1 MYYFLNLA
9 KAMHRALGGA
19 ERRRI
24 EAPAIAGRA
33 AEARSSPVPH
43 RFMARTFANEAGTRA
58 YKLYVPTSYRG
69 EAMPLIVMLHGC
81 KQNADDFAAG
91 TRMNEFAEELG
102 FIVAYPE
109 QARSAN
115 SSGCWNWYDPE
126 DQKRDGGEPSL
137 IAGITRQVM
146 ADYAVIPGRVFI
158 AGLSAGGAMAAIMG
172 ATYPDLYAA
181 MGVHSGLPYGAADD
195 LRSAISA
202 MRGANAYRGRGE
214 RPFPTIVFHGDRD
227 MTVHPS
233 SMLPIVRPASR
244 LGWVF
249 RRQPLTV
256 EGGEENG
263 RRYTRTIRK
272 DWKGKAMLE
281 HWLVHGAGHAWSGG
295 NPRGSYADPRGPD
308 ATRAMLGFF
317 LQTSSA

>member
-1 MYYFLNLA
+1 MSYLLNMA
-9 KAMHRALGGA
+9 KAWLGA
-19 ERRRI
+19 DRRRR
-24 EAPAIAGRA
+24 EPPPAPARIP
-33 AEARSSPVPH
+33 EARSPAPH
-43 RFMARTFANEAGTRA
+43 RFMARSFANEAGTRE

-102 FIVAYPE
+102 FIVVYPE

-115 SSGCWNWYDPE
+115 SSGCWNWYDPD
-126 DQKRDGGEPSL
+126 DQKRDGGEPSI

-158 AGLSAGGAMAAIMG
+158 AGLSAGGSMAAIMG
-172 ATYPDLYAA
+172 TTYPDLYAA
-181 MGVHSGLPYGAADD
+181 MGVHSGLPYGAADN
-195 LRSAISA
+195 LISAIAA
-202 MRGANAYRGRGE
+202 MRGHGAYAYRRRRGD
-214 RPFPTIVFHGDRD
+214 RPFPTIAFHGDRD
-227 MTVHPS
+227 MMVHPS
-233 SMLPIVRPASR
+233 TMQPVARLPSR

-249 RRQPLTV
+249 PRRALTV
-256 EGGEENG
+256 QAGEENG

-295 NPRGSYADPRGPD
+295 NPKGSYADPRGPD

-317 LQTSSA
+317 LQTSSV